1 MKKFLL
7 IPSALLA
14 AFVPA
19 YGVNYIPVAVNAG
32 GFDFDTVVESNAT
45 AGANGSVYVSAANS
59 LDAVNSAFYEAG
71 LTGSTGGTGLPS
83 NEQLTATVGGDSFT
97 FNLATYG
104 NNTGLS
110 NNALQIGPTNVNQ
123 TLTLTTPASYTGFAF
138 LGFSTEAQNFDAVG
152 DVTVNFS
159 DLTST
164 TYDNVLDLPD
174 WYTGVSTVEDPLIFN
189 SQGRVQTA
197 TGMYNQS
204 LGQLSPTTGGQL
216 YANMLTLSAGD
227 QLKTVQSITFSITGA
242 AAEDRTYILAV
253 SAVPEPGSV
262 ALIVFGGLVLAGR
275 RTRRLQA

>member
-1 MKKFLL
+1 MESGSLSRISRVWALQVLAFAVLVHDLISPSKFLEQEYFDYFC
-7 IPSALLA
+7 LLL
-14 AFVPA
+14 F
-19 YGVNYIPVAVNAG
+19 
-32 GFDFDTVVESNAT
+32 AT
-45 AGANGSVYVSAANS
+45 
-59 LDAVNSAFYEAG
+59 D
-71 LTGSTGGTGLPS
+71 
-83 NEQLTATVGGDSFT
+83 
-97 FNLATYG
+97 
-104 NNTGLS
+104 
-110 NNALQIGPTNVNQ
+110 VNQ